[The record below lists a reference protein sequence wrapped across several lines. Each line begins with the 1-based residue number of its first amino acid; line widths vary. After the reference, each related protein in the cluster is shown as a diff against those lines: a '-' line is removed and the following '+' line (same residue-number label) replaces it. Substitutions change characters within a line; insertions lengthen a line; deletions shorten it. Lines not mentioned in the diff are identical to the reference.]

1 MLKMWGPGLTNYQIN
16 GFGTWI
22 CYVLHKNGIVI
33 QLMNCPLFNW
43 LQDMCDDAKE
53 EADLHEIVTAG
64 LFIVLLL
71 RLWMH
76 LLIITTSTQFQNE
89 KKKI

>member
-1 MLKMWGPGLTNYQIN
+1 
-16 GFGTWI
+16 
-22 CYVLHKNGIVI
+22 
-33 QLMNCPLFNW
+33 
-43 LQDMCDDAKE
+43 MCDDAKE

-71 RLWMH
+71 GLWMH
-76 LLIITTSTQFQNE
+76 LLTITTSTQFQNE